1 VDGRSCGRK
10 ELRTKRVVDGTSCG
24 RKKLWT
30 ERSCGRKEV
39 VDEAG
44 SRTVKGK
51 VVDGKDV
58 DGNGIDRLPFGRD
71 QRDQRDRRK
80 PGAQARSASLSL
92 FLQLSLHYLLPQPS
106 AVAASNEHPTE
117 ATTSSQLELI
127 SLVSTLPLHLTMRKR
142 ELRASSEEQVPS
154 ANTKSL
160 HSFNNFS
167 QSVRHCTSRIVGVA
181 LLQCWGV
188 RPRCSSGVGIG
199 VGSGVEDRVKIE

>member
-1 VDGRSCGRK
+1 MRRLS
-10 ELRTKRVVDGTSCG
+10 TFFSA
-24 RKKLWT
+24 
-30 ERSCGRKEV
+30 SP
-39 VDEAG
+39 AG
-44 SRTVKGK
+44 
-51 VVDGKDV
+51 
-58 DGNGIDRLPFGRD
+58 D
-71 QRDQRDRRK
+71 QREL
-80 PGAQARSASLSL
+80 GAQACSCN
-92 FLQLSLHYLLPQPS
+92 FLHYLLPQLS
-106 AVAASNEHPTE
+106 AVAASDEHPTE

-127 SLVSTLPLHLTMRKR
+127 ALVSTLPLHLTMRKR

-199 VGSGVEDRVKIE
+199 VSSGVEDRVKIESG